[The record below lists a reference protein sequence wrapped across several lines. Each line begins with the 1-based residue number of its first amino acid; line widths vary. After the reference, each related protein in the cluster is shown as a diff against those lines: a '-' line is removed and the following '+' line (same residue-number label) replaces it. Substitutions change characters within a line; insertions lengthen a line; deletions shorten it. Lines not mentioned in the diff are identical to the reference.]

1 VDEDEH
7 FKFIKNF
14 SNNYHRVMTAIW
26 VARGRRDHVELREYV
41 ESTKVY
47 FCDLSDDIIRSYV
60 QTFPENRFSH

>member
-1 VDEDEH
+1 
-7 FKFIKNF
+7 
-14 SNNYHRVMTAIW
+14 MTAIW